1 MRYLKT
7 TNVATSFKECLTFK
21 NSRDGTS
28 NCVIHKDHPDAEAAK
43 NAVYKIEQKAVRKA
57 FPLPNIRCFKDI
69 TPKTIVKKLKENR
82 IRVGWHFYV
91 STGVVELCSNTAK
104 NVQKAYDVMK
114 QLGLDSV
121 VPPSPHTMHQEA
133 SSSPCM
139 EQKVFSDKLS
149 CGIERLGYFKTLKL
163 GKETEQVFRVSIT
176 VDLSSRCLMVEGQS
190 TKVFEAIEHLNTRIK
205 KFVTKRYAKPKIFV
219 KCLRMI
225 QKSEVITALRAD
237 QVKAGWNVMN
247 DQILVCGDNEDS
259 VERAFATIEK
269 LVVEFDYPETTLS
282 QAEIKGTETSSQ
294 WSLLLKKLVKKNI
307 QVEVDYSTSKV
318 VVAMA
323 ASENKMAVKSQLDQF
338 FAPAS
343 QISHSIPLSAVGEQ
357 LFTLNLDYITS
368 ACQPQDNETVTVS
381 IENQSCC
388 LTSLASSSLSVARQN
403 VERILANMCV
413 QIKNVE
419 PRALSAWLLTEPA
432 KSRVKEIAYICHV
445 IIDTSQQ
452 SISNITGSS
461 AAIKNHSLTTNEAD
475 ISKLLV
481 SSLAV
486 GQCILEPLF
495 CNTKH

>member
-104 NVQKAYDVMK
+104 NVQKGYDVMK

-176 VDLSSRCLMVEGQS
+176 VDLSSRCLMVEGQN
-190 TKVFEAIEHLNTRIK
+190 TKVFEAIEHLNGLIE
-205 KFVTKRYAKPKIFV
+205 KFVTKRYAKKKIFM
-219 KCLRMI
+219 KCLRKVQI
-225 QKSEVITALRAD
+225 RDVITALRTD
-237 QVKAGWNVMN
+237 QLKAGWDFMD
-247 DQILVCGDNEDS
+247 DQLLVCGDNENS
-259 VERAFATIEK
+259 VDRAFSTIEK
-269 LVVEFDYPETTLS
+269 LVVVSDYPETTLS
-282 QAEIKGTETSSQ
+282 QTEIKATETSSE
-294 WSLLLKKLVKKNI
+294 WSSLLQKLVEKNI

-323 ASENKMAVKSQLDQF
+323 ASENMMAVKTQLDQF
-338 FAPAS
+338 FAPS
-343 QISHSIPLSAVGEQ
+343 RKKSHSIPLSAACEQ
-357 LFTLNLDYITS
+357 LFFLNLDHITS
-368 ACQPQDNETVTVS
+368 ACQSKGNETVTVS

-388 LTSLASSSLSVARQN
+388 LTSLASSSLSVACQK
-403 VERILANMCV
+403 VERILSNV
-413 QIKNVE
+413 YVRTKNVE
-419 PRALSAWLLTEPA
+419 PRALNTWLLTGSA
-432 KSRVKEIAYICHV
+432 KNRVKEIADICHV
-445 IIDTSQQ
+445 IIDRSQQ
-452 SISNITGSS
+452 NIATSNGNS
-461 AAIKNHSLTTNEAD
+461 APTKIHNLTTVEAD
-475 ISKLLV
+475 ISRLLV
-481 SSLAV
+481 SSLAF
-486 GQCILEPLF
+486 G
-495 CNTKH
+495 KSDRH